1 MRYSSHYIF
10 KLSYNY
16 THKVTL
22 SSDLVKIDGSQGE
35 GGGQILRTA
44 ISLSAISGKPI
55 EVSNVRTNRANPGLR
70 PQHMVGIRIIADLF
84 HAKSENLKVGADWI
98 RFSPSDKFKGGSL
111 KFDIGT
117 AGSIPLILMTVVPA
131 VSLSNNSL
139 QIEITGGTDVKASPT
154 IDYIKHIVAKSY
166 LSIGP
171 EFSVDVL
178 KRGYYPKGG
187 GVVQCTIKPCK
198 TPGTIELLGTGFL
211 EPKIIS
217 VCSQLPAHVA
227 KRQISSALVALEK
240 KDIQC
245 NNYTASI
252 ETSVSPG
259 SSILVYS
266 VSDFGLYIGG
276 DSIGQL
282 GKRAEAVGTE
292 AAMRFLDGMFG
303 QATVDPFL
311 ADMLVL
317 PLALSKGRSRYRVAR
332 VTQHLLTNLHVVSK
346 IVGCKYRIEQQQG
359 GSYIV
364 MIEG

>member
-1 MRYSSHYIF
+1 
-10 KLSYNY
+10 
-16 THKVTL
+16 
-22 SSDLVKIDGSQGE
+22 
-35 GGGQILRTA
+35 
-44 ISLSAISGKPI
+44 
-55 EVSNVRTNRANPGLR
+55 
-70 PQHMVGIRIIADLF
+70 
-84 HAKSENLKVGADWI
+84 
-98 RFSPSDKFKGGSL
+98 
-111 KFDIGT
+111 
-117 AGSIPLILMTVVPA
+117 MTVVPA

-139 QIEITGGTDVKASPT
+139 QIEVTGGTDVKASPT

-171 EFSVDVL
+171 KFSVDVL

-198 TPGTIELLGTGFL
+198 TPGTIELLATEYL

-217 VCSQLPAHVA
+217 VCSQLPIHVA
-227 KRQISSALVALEK
+227 KRQISSALIALEK
-240 KDIQC
+240 KDIRC
-245 NNYTASI
+245 SNYTASI
-252 ETSVSPG
+252 ETSISPG

-266 VSDFGLYIGG
+266 ASDFGLYVGG
-276 DSIGQL
+276 DSIGEL

-292 AAMRFLDGMFG
+292 AAMRFLDSTLA

-332 VTQHLLTNLHVVSK
+332 VTQHLLTNLHVVSQ
-346 IVGCKYRIEQQQG
+346 IVGCKYSIEQQQPQQG

>member
-1 MRYSSHYIF
+1 
-10 KLSYNY
+10 
-16 THKVTL
+16 VTV
-22 SSDLVKIDGSQGE
+22 SSDLVKIDGSHGE

-44 ISLSAISGKPI
+44 ISLSAITGKPI
-55 EVSNVRTNRANPGLR
+55 EVTNIRANRTNPGLR
-70 PQHMVGIRIIADLF
+70 PQHLAGIKIIADLF
-84 HAKSENLKVGADWI
+84 HAKSENLKVGAEWI
-98 RFSPSDKFKGGSL
+98 RFSPSDKFEGGSI

-139 QIEITGGTDVKASPT
+139 QIEVTGGTDVKASPT
-154 IDYIKHIVAKSY
+154 IDYIKHIVAKSF

-171 EFSVDVL
+171 KFSVDVL

-187 GVVQCTIKPCK
+187 GVVQCTVTPCK
-198 TPGTIELLGTGFL
+198 APSTIEFLATRYL

-217 VCSQLPAHVA
+217 VCSQLPVHVA

-245 NNYTASI
+245 SNYTASI
-252 ETSVSPG
+252 ETSISPG

-266 VSDFGLYIGG
+266 AADFGLYVGG
-276 DSIGQL
+276 DSIGEL

-292 AAMRFLDGMFG
+292 AAMRFLDSTLA

-332 VTQHLLTNLHVVSK
+332 ITQHLLTNLHIVSE
-346 IVGCKYRIEQQQG
+346 IVRCKYSVEQQE

-364 MIEG
+364 TIEG

>member
-1 MRYSSHYIF
+1 M
-10 KLSYNY
+10 
-16 THKVTL
+16 TL

-44 ISLSAISGKPI
+44 ISLSAITGKPI
-55 EVSNVRTNRANPGLR
+55 EVSNIRANRTNPGLR
-70 PQHMVGIRIIADLF
+70 PQHMAGIRIIADLF
-84 HAKSENLKVGADWI
+84 NAKSENLKVGAEWI
-98 RFSPSDKFKGGSL
+98 RFSPSDKFEGGSI

-139 QIEITGGTDVKASPT
+139 QIEVTGGTDVKASPT

-171 EFSVDVL
+171 KFSVDVL

-198 TPGTIELLGTGFL
+198 TPGTIELLATEYL

-217 VCSQLPAHVA
+217 VCSQLPIHVA
-227 KRQISSALVALEK
+227 KRQISSALIALEK
-240 KDIQC
+240 KDIRC
-245 NNYTASI
+245 SNYTASI
-252 ETSVSPG
+252 ETSISPG

-266 VSDFGLYIGG
+266 ASDFGLYVGG
-276 DSIGQL
+276 DSIGEL

-292 AAMRFLDGMFG
+292 AAMRFLDSTLA

-317 PLALSKGRSRYRVAR
+317 PLALSKGRSRYRVGR
-332 VTQHLLTNLHVVSK
+332 VTQHLLTSLHVVSQ
-346 IVGCKYRIEQQQG
+346 IIGCKYSIEQQHQG

>member
-1 MRYSSHYIF
+1 M
-10 KLSYNY
+10 
-16 THKVTL
+16 TV
-22 SSDLVKIDGSQGE
+22 SSDLVKIDGSHGE

-55 EVSNVRTNRANPGLR
+55 EVTNIRANRTNPGLR
-70 PQHMVGIRIIADLF
+70 PQHLAGIKIIADLF
-84 HAKSENLKVGADWI
+84 HAKSENLKVGAEWI
-98 RFSPSDKFKGGSL
+98 RFSPSDKFEGGSI

-139 QIEITGGTDVKASPT
+139 QIEVTGGTDVKASPT

-171 EFSVDVL
+171 KFSVDVL

-187 GVVQCTIKPCK
+187 GVVQCTVKPCK
-198 TPGTIELLGTGFL
+198 TPSPIELLATRYL

-217 VCSQLPAHVA
+217 VCSQLPVHVA
-227 KRQISSALVALEK
+227 KRQISSALIALEK
-240 KDIQC
+240 KDIRC
-245 NNYTASI
+245 SNYTASI
-252 ETSVSPG
+252 ETSISPG

-266 VSDFGLYIGG
+266 AADFGLYVGG
-276 DSIGQL
+276 DSIGEL
-282 GKRAEAVGTE
+282 GKRAESVGTE
-292 AAMRFLDGMFG
+292 AAMRFLDSTLA

-317 PLALSKGRSRYRVAR
+317 PLALCKGRSRYRVAR
-332 VTQHLLTNLHVVSK
+332 VTQHLLTNLHIVSE
-346 IVGCKYRIEQQQG
+346 IVRCKYGIEQQE

>member
-1 MRYSSHYIF
+1 MG
-10 KLSYNY
+10 
-16 THKVTL
+16 THKVTV
-22 SSDLVKIDGSQGE
+22 SSDLVKIDGSHGE

-55 EVSNVRTNRANPGLR
+55 EVTNIRANRTNPGLR
-70 PQHMVGIRIIADLF
+70 PQHLAGIKIIADLF
-84 HAKSENLKVGADWI
+84 HAKSENLKVGAEWI
-98 RFSPSDKFKGGSL
+98 RFSPSDKFEGGSI

-139 QIEITGGTDVKASPT
+139 QIEVTGGTDVKASPT

-171 EFSVDVL
+171 KFSVDVL

-187 GVVQCTIKPCK
+187 GVVQCTVKPCK
-198 TPGTIELLGTGFL
+198 TPSTIELLATGYL

-217 VCSQLPAHVA
+217 VCSQLPVHVA
-227 KRQISSALVALEK
+227 KRQISSALIALEK
-240 KDIQC
+240 KDIRC
-245 NNYTASI
+245 SNYTASI
-252 ETSVSPG
+252 ETSISPG

-266 VSDFGLYIGG
+266 AADFGLYVGG
-276 DSIGQL
+276 DSIGEL
-282 GKRAEAVGTE
+282 GKRAESVGTE
-292 AAMRFLDGMFG
+292 AAMRFLDSTLA

-332 VTQHLLTNLHVVSK
+332 VTQHLLTNLHIVSE
-346 IVGCKYRIEQQQG
+346 IVRCKYSIEQQE

-364 MIEG
+364 TIEG

>member
-1 MRYSSHYIF
+1 M
-10 KLSYNY
+10 
-16 THKVTL
+16 TL
-22 SSDLVKIDGSQGE
+22 SSNLVKIDGSQGE

-44 ISLSAISGKPI
+44 ISLSAITGKPI
-55 EVSNVRTNRANPGLR
+55 EVSNIRANRTNPGLR
-70 PQHMVGIRIIADLF
+70 PQHMAGIRIIADLF
-84 HAKSENLKVGADWI
+84 HAKSENLKVGAEWI
-98 RFSPSDKFKGGSL
+98 RFSPSDKFEGGSI

-139 QIEITGGTDVKASPT
+139 QIEVTGGTDVKASPT

-166 LSIGP
+166 LSIGSK
-171 EFSVDVL
+171 FSVDVL

-198 TPGTIELLGTGFL
+198 TPGTIELLATEYL

-217 VCSQLPAHVA
+217 VCSQLPIHVA
-227 KRQISSALVALEK
+227 KRQISSALIALEK
-240 KDIQC
+240 KDIRC
-245 NNYTASI
+245 SNYTASI
-252 ETSVSPG
+252 ETSISPG

-266 VSDFGLYIGG
+266 ASDFGLYVGG
-276 DSIGQL
+276 DSIGEL

-292 AAMRFLDGMFG
+292 AAMLFLDSTLA

-332 VTQHLLTNLHVVSK
+332 VTQHLLTNLHVVSQ
-346 IVGCKYRIEQQQG
+346 IVGCKYSIEQQQPQQG

>member
-1 MRYSSHYIF
+1 
-10 KLSYNY
+10 
-16 THKVTL
+16 VTL
-22 SSDLVKIDGSQGE
+22 SSNSVKIDGSHGE

-44 ISLSAISGKPI
+44 ISLSAITGKPI
-55 EVSNVRTNRANPGLR
+55 EVTNIRANRTNPGLR
-70 PQHMVGIRIIADLF
+70 PQHLAGIKIIADLF
-84 HAKSENLKVGADWI
+84 HAKSENLKVGAEWI
-98 RFSPSDKFKGGSL
+98 RFSPSDKFEGGSI

-139 QIEITGGTDVKASPT
+139 HIEVTGGTDVKASPT
-154 IDYIKHIVAKSY
+154 MDYIKHIVAKSF

-171 EFSVDVL
+171 KFSVDVL

-187 GVVQCTIKPCK
+187 GVVQCTVKPCK
-198 TPGTIELLGTGFL
+198 TPSTIELLATGYL

-217 VCSQLPAHVA
+217 VCSQLPVHVA
-227 KRQISSALVALEK
+227 KRQISSALIALEK
-240 KDIQC
+240 KDIRC
-245 NNYTASI
+245 SNYTASI
-252 ETSVSPG
+252 ETSISPG

-266 VSDFGLYIGG
+266 AADFGLYVGG
-276 DSIGQL
+276 DSIGEL

-292 AAMRFLDGMFG
+292 AAMRFLDSTLA

-332 VTQHLLTNLHVVSK
+332 VTQHLLTNLH
-346 IVGCKYRIEQQQG
+346 IVTEIIRCKYSIEQQE
-359 GSYIV
+359 GSYVVTID
-364 MIEG
+364 G

>member
-1 MRYSSHYIF
+1 M
-10 KLSYNY
+10 
-16 THKVTL
+16 TV
-22 SSDLVKIDGSQGE
+22 SSDLVKIDGSHGE

-55 EVSNVRTNRANPGLR
+55 EVTNIRANRTNPGLR
-70 PQHMVGIRIIADLF
+70 PQHLAGIKIIADLF
-84 HAKSENLKVGADWI
+84 HAKSENLKVGAEWI
-98 RFSPSDKFKGGSL
+98 RFSPSDKFEGGSI

-139 QIEITGGTDVKASPT
+139 QIEVTGGTDVKASPT

-171 EFSVDVL
+171 KFSVDVL

-187 GVVQCTIKPCK
+187 GVVQCTVKPCK
-198 TPGTIELLGTGFL
+198 TPSTIELLATRYL

-217 VCSQLPAHVA
+217 VCSQLPVHVA
-227 KRQISSALVALEK
+227 KRQISSALIALEK
-240 KDIQC
+240 KDIRC
-245 NNYTASI
+245 SNYTASI
-252 ETSVSPG
+252 ETSISPG
-259 SSILVYS
+259 SSILIYS
-266 VSDFGLYIGG
+266 AADFGLYVGG
-276 DSIGQL
+276 DSIGEL
-282 GKRAEAVGTE
+282 GKRAESVGTE
-292 AAMRFLDGMFG
+292 AAMRFLDSTLA

-332 VTQHLLTNLHVVSK
+332 VTQHLLTNLHIVSE
-346 IVGCKYRIEQQQG
+346 IVRCKYSIEQQE

-364 MIEG
+364 TIEG

>member
-1 MRYSSHYIF
+1 
-10 KLSYNY
+10 
-16 THKVTL
+16 VTL

-44 ISLSAISGKPI
+44 ISLSAITGRPI
-55 EVSNVRTNRANPGLR
+55 EVSNIRANRTNPGLR
-70 PQHMVGIRIIADLF
+70 PQHMAGIRIIADLF
-84 HAKSENLKVGADWI
+84 HAKSENLKVGAEWI
-98 RFSPSDKFKGGSL
+98 RFSPSDKFEGGSI

-139 QIEITGGTDVKASPT
+139 QIEVTGGTDVKASPT

-171 EFSVDVL
+171 KFSVNVL

-198 TPGTIELLGTGFL
+198 TPGTIELLATEYL

-217 VCSQLPAHVA
+217 VCSQLPIHVA
-227 KRQISSALVALEK
+227 KRQISSALIALEK
-240 KDIQC
+240 KDIRC
-245 NNYTASI
+245 SNYTASI
-252 ETSVSPG
+252 ETSISPG

-266 VSDFGLYIGG
+266 ASDFGLYVGG
-276 DSIGQL
+276 DSIGEL

-292 AAMRFLDGMFG
+292 AAMRFLDSTLA

-317 PLALSKGRSRYRVAR
+317 PLALSKGRSRYRVGR
-332 VTQHLLTNLHVVSK
+332 VTQHLLTNLHVVSQV
-346 IVGCKYRIEQQQG
+346 IGCKYSIEQEQQQQG

>member
-1 MRYSSHYIF
+1 
-10 KLSYNY
+10 
-16 THKVTL
+16 
-22 SSDLVKIDGSQGE
+22 
-35 GGGQILRTA
+35 LRTA

-55 EVSNVRTNRANPGLR
+55 EVTNIRANRTNPGLR
-70 PQHMVGIRIIADLF
+70 PQHLAGIKIIADLF
-84 HAKSENLKVGADWI
+84 HAKSENLKVGAEWI
-98 RFSPSDKFKGGSL
+98 RFSPSDKFEGGSI

-139 QIEITGGTDVKASPT
+139 QIEVTGGTDVKASPT

-171 EFSVDVL
+171 KFSVDVL

-187 GVVQCTIKPCK
+187 GVVQCTVKPCK
-198 TPGTIELLGTGFL
+198 TPSTIELLATGYL

-217 VCSQLPAHVA
+217 VCSQLPVHVA
-227 KRQISSALVALEK
+227 KRQISSALIALEK
-240 KDIQC
+240 KDIRC
-245 NNYTASI
+245 SNYTASI
-252 ETSVSPG
+252 ETSISPG

-266 VSDFGLYIGG
+266 AADFGLYVGG
-276 DSIGQL
+276 DSIGEL
-282 GKRAEAVGTE
+282 GKRAESVGTE
-292 AAMRFLDGMFG
+292 AAMRFLDSTLA

-332 VTQHLLTNLHVVSK
+332 VTQHLLTNLHIVSE
-346 IVGCKYRIEQQQG
+346 IVRCKYSIEQQE

-364 MIEG
+364 TIEG